1 MASILLHV
9 SHGYNNRIF
18 EFMKTIKQLTGA
30 LHNIHLVFKR
40 HNLDTR
46 VEYMLISTVINL
58 RQID

>member
-1 MASILLHV
+1 MY
-9 SHGYNNRIF
+9 HGYNNRIF
-18 EFMKTIKQLTGA
+18 EFTKTIKQLTGD
-30 LHNIHLVFKR
+30 LNNIHLVFKR

>member
-1 MASILLHV
+1 M

-18 EFMKTIKQLTGA
+18 EFIKTIKQLTGD
-30 LHNIHLVFKR
+30 LNNIHLVFKR

-58 RQID
+58 RLIKTDW